1 MLDVILEA
9 APLGRVLELEEPLF
23 LVLKGSLCA
32 DELLVGLVTLGEQI
46 SEGARLMQVILEML
60 RERGLIHVSQLLNI
74 DTRRGHH
81 LG

>member
-1 MLDVILEA
+1 MLDVILET

-23 LVLKGSLCA
+23 LVLKGPLCT
-32 DELLVGLVTLGEQI
+32 DELLVGLITLGEQI

-74 DTRRGHH
+74 DTC
-81 LG
+81 